1 MNKATPQ
8 LLAVGLRP
16 NYYALHMNSW
26 PKTVLLAA
34 LTACSFACCAE
45 AGPPADHGT
54 ERVVSLAPNITEIV
68 CAIGGAHHLVG
79 RTSAC
84 NFPPE
89 ALKDVPVVGG
99 FGDPSLERLLAA
111 RPSLVLDVALAD
123 EATAQ
128 KIAEIGLRRERIPC
142 SSLGDIPN
150 AITAVGALVGHAP
163 GAQALAADLRAMI
176 EAFRDRARAVKNRP
190 RVYVEI
196 WCDPLTTA
204 GKASFISEL
213 IALAGGDNIGDAV
226 NKDYFQVGP
235 EWVLDQNPDVILCLY
250 MTGAGDV
257 RNAVLQRSEWRNI
270 NAVKTGRVYCDLDSD
285 LVLRPGPRVLQGIA
299 LLQSSMFR
307 SGSGSGTLPGGE
319 DMENATRRLRIFR
332 ILAALAVGAAL
343 SCAGIVLQALLKN
356 PLAEPYVLG
365 VSSGSA
371 LGAALAIVAGLAAAG
386 AFMLP
391 AVAFVSGAVTLTL
404 VYLLS
409 RSGGTSSIYSLI
421 ISGVIVSSVC
431 SSILMFIVAMT
442 PVEGIHS
449 ILWWMLGNLQVTSYP
464 LLRAVVVT
472 IVAGIAV
479 IWLMSPEL
487 NALALGQEMAHY
499 VGIRTHVAIALGLA
513 MATLVT
519 AAAVAMAGLI
529 GFIGLIVPH
538 VVRSLVGPGHRRLIP
553 AAALAGGVFLALCD
567 LLARTVLAP
576 VEIPV
581 GVVTALLGGPFF
593 LVILRSRRKRGWIG

>member
-1 MNKATPQ
+1 
-8 LLAVGLRP
+8 
-16 NYYALHMNSW
+16 MNSFL
-26 PKTVLLAA
+26 KVILLILLIGSSCPNSVQAR
-34 LTACSFACCAE
+34 
-45 AGPPADHGT
+45 PASEPGA

-99 FGDPSLERLLAA
+99 FGDPSLDRLLSLK
-111 RPSLVLDVALAD
+111 PTLVLDVALAD
-123 EATAQ
+123 EALAQ
-128 KIAEIGLRRERIPC
+128 KIAEIGLRRERITC
-142 SSLGDIPN
+142 SSLADIPKAVI
-150 AITAVGALVGHAP
+150 AIGELIGHDSE
-163 GAQALAADLRAMI
+163 AQILSADLHSI
-176 EAFRDRARAVKNRP
+176 VEAFRVRSLAVKNRP

-213 IALAGGDNIGDAV
+213 ITLAGGSNIGDSV
-226 NKDYFQVGP
+226 SKDYFQVGP
-235 EWVLDQNPDVILCLY
+235 EWVLDQNPDVILCFY
-250 MTGAGDV
+250 MTGTGDV
-257 RNAVLQRSEWRNI
+257 RNAILHRSEWRNI
-270 NAVKTGRVYCDLDSD
+270 NAVRTGRVYSDLDSD
-285 LVLRPGPRVLQGIA
+285 LILRPGPRVLQGIA
-299 LLQSSMFR
+299 MLHSSMFR
-307 SGSGSGTLPGGE
+307 SGYSGSSLPEGKDTE
-319 DMENATRRLRIFR
+319 DARMRLRIFR
-332 ILAALAVGAAL
+332 IIAALAVGAAL
-343 SCAGIVLQALLKN
+343 SSAGIVLQALLKN

-386 AFMLP
+386 AFVLP
-391 AVAFVSGAVTLTL
+391 VIAFVSGAITLAL

-409 RSGGTSSIYSLI
+409 RSGGTPSIYGLI

-431 SSILMFIVAMT
+431 SSILMFIIAVT
-442 PVEGIHS
+442 PIEGIHN

-464 LLRAVVVT
+464 LLRAVV
-472 IVAGIAV
+472 IIIIAGIAV
-479 IWLMSPEL
+479 IWLMAPEL
-487 NALALGQEMAHY
+487 NALTLGQEVAHY
-499 VGIRTHVAIALGLA
+499 VGIRTTIAIAVGLA
-513 MATLVT
+513 FATLVT

-538 VVRSLVGPGHRRLIP
+538 VVRSLVGPDHRRLIP
-553 AAALAGGVFLALCD
+553 AAALAGGIFLALCD

-581 GVVTALLGGPFF
+581 GIVTALLGGPFF
-593 LVILRSRRKRGWIG
+593 LIILRSRRKHGWIG